1 MKYNRKILV
10 SILLNFLFIFFHNL
24 GYAEE
29 LNSELETKE
38 IDSFTL
44 LKDFIVSDLF
54 LISSFDQNSLKNLSG
69 FASYDKEKFSFDAL
83 DKLPQPKKPTSEMKC
98 LAEAIYFEARGE
110 TIEGQYAVGE
120 VIINRVL
127 SNEFP
132 SSVCGV
138 ISEGANRLNACQFSY
153 NCDGKLETINE
164 KKIYGRILKLSKI
177 LLEPSARFLTG
188 GATFYHSKFVSPSW
202 SKKFLKTNEIGNH
215 VFYKLP

>member
-44 LKDFIVSDLF
+44 LKDFIISDLF

-69 FASYDKEKFSFDAL
+69 FASYDKGKFSFDAL
-83 DKLPQPKKPTSEMKC
+83 DELPLPKPSSEMKC

>member
-1 MKYNRKILV
+1 MKYNQKILV
-10 SILLNFLFIFFHNL
+10 SILLNLLFIFFHNL

-44 LKDFIVSDLF
+44 LKDFLISDLF

-83 DKLPQPKKPTSEMKC
+83 DKLPKPKPSSEMKC

>member
-1 MKYNRKILV
+1 MKYYQKILT
-10 SILLNFLFIFFHNL
+10 SILLNLLFIFIYNL
-24 GYAEE
+24 GIAEE
-29 LNSELETKE
+29 LNSQLEKKE
-38 IDSFTL
+38 VDSIKL
-44 LKDFIVSDLF
+44 LKNFVESDFF
-54 LISSFDQNSLKNLSG
+54 LISSLNQNILKNLSG
-69 FASYDKEKFSFDAL
+69 FANYDRGKFSFDAL
-83 DKLPQPKKPTSEMKC
+83 DKLPQPKPSSEMKC

-110 TIEGQYAVGE
+110 SIEGQYAVGE

-164 KKIYGRILKLSKI
+164 KKIYERILKLSKI

-215 VFYKLP
+215 VFYRLP

>member
-1 MKYNRKILV
+1 MKYYRKILV
-10 SILLNFLFIFFHNL
+10 SILLNLLFIFFHNL

-44 LKDFIVSDLF
+44 LKDFIASDLF

-83 DKLPQPKKPTSEMKC
+83 DKLPQPKPSSEMKC

>member
-1 MKYNRKILV
+1 
-10 SILLNFLFIFFHNL
+10 
-24 GYAEE
+24 
-29 LNSELETKE
+29 
-38 IDSFTL
+38 
-44 LKDFIVSDLF
+44 
-54 LISSFDQNSLKNLSG
+54 
-69 FASYDKEKFSFDAL
+69 
-83 DKLPQPKKPTSEMKC
+83 MKC

-153 NCDGKLETINE
+153 NFDGKLETINE

>member
-10 SILLNFLFIFFHNL
+10 SILLNFLFIFFHNF

-54 LISSFDQNSLKNLSG
+54 LISSFDQNILKNLSG

-83 DKLPQPKKPTSEMKC
+83 DKLPKPKPSSEMKC

>member
-83 DKLPQPKKPTSEMKC
+83 DKLPHPKPTSEMKC

>member
-38 IDSFTL
+38 IDTFTL

-69 FASYDKEKFSFDAL
+69 FASYDKEKFSFDVL
-83 DKLPQPKKPTSEMKC
+83 DKLPQPKPSSEMKC